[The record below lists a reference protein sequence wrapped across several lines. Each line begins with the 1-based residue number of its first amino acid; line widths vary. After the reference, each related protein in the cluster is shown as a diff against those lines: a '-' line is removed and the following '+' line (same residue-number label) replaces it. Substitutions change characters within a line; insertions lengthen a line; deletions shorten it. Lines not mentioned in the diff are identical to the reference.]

1 MAKQQTHLQR
11 WNAIKS
17 EKAKYNP
24 SYPFLFPR
32 PYEGL
37 YEPVREV
44 LRSQADNV
52 NCQVRY
58 KSCYTLVAH
67 KLKVGP

>member
-1 MAKQQTHLQR
+1 MWNNNNKRLQR
-11 WNAIKS
+11 WNASKS

-24 SYPFLFPR
+24 SFPFLFPR

-52 NCQVRY
+52 NCQVWPHSGY
-58 KSCYTLVAH
+58 YVSCCLIW
-67 KLKVGP
+67 

>member
-1 MAKQQTHLQR
+1 MDPKWNNQKRLQR

-52 NCQVRY
+52 NCQVGFLY
-58 KSCYTLVAH
+58 ESKCVM
-67 KLKVGP
+67 VGN

>member
-1 MAKQQTHLQR
+1 MQR

-37 YEPVREV
+37 FEPVREV

-52 NCQVRY
+52 NCQVGS
-58 KSCYTLVAH
+58 KF
-67 KLKVGP
+67 KMLKFGNFTQGY

>member
-1 MAKQQTHLQR
+1 MSVEANFKLIIILDHPWKINQCHLQR

-52 NCQVRY
+52 NCQVR
-58 KSCYTLVAH
+58 
-67 KLKVGP
+67 